1 MRVRGSCCKLG
12 AWALAA
18 ACSAVVGCAT
28 FYQGPMPGEPANATF
43 LQVEGARVR
52 YVDTG
57 KGPAV
62 TLIHGFASALDTWNG
77 VIPQLAKNH
86 RVIALDLKGFGW
98 TDRPPGDYSPR
109 AEASLVWAL
118 LDARGV
124 DKTAIVAHSWGSS
137 VALAAVMLHPERVT
151 RMALYDAWVYE
162 EQLPTMFAWARED
175 AIGEIL
181 FSLFY
186 KERPDEKL
194 ANAFYDKSLVT
205 EQFAEE
211 VERAM
216 DRPGTVAAA
225 LAAVRGQNYERMEKH
240 YPSIKQPVLLL
251 WGREDTVT
259 TLEMGERLSHDL
271 PNSRMIVYPLC
282 GHLPMIEA
290 ASASNR
296 DLVQFLSADLAP
308 PAPSK
313 ASRAPAPGPAPTPAP
328 STEEHAE

>member
-1 MRVRGSCCKLG
+1 MSRLRSLFRLG
-12 AWALAA
+12 MTLLAA
-18 ACSAVVGCAT
+18 TAGCAS
-28 FYQGPMPGEPANATF
+28 FHQGSMPGEPPGATF
-43 LQVEGARVR
+43 AQVQGARVR
-52 YVDTG
+52 YVDRG

-77 VIPQLAKNH
+77 VMPLLEANH

-109 AEASLVWAL
+109 AQAALVWAL
-118 LDARGV
+118 LDALGV
-124 DKTAIVAHSWGSS
+124 DKTAFVAHSWGSS
-137 VALAAVMLHPERVT
+137 VALAAVMLHPDRVT
-151 RMALYDAWVYE
+151 RIALYDAWVYE
-162 EQLPTMFAWARED
+162 EQLPTLFAWAREEGV
-175 AIGEIL
+175 GEIL

-194 ANAFYDKSLVT
+194 ANAFYDKSVVT

-225 LAAVRGQNYERMEKH
+225 LAAVRGQTYERMQQH
-240 YPSIKQPVLLL
+240 YRAIRQPVLLL

-259 TLEMGERLSHDL
+259 TLEMGERLSRDL
-271 PNSRMIVYPLC
+271 PNSRMIVYPRC

-290 ASASNR
+290 AAESNR
-296 DLVQFLSADLAP
+296 DLAQFL
-308 PAPSK
+308 
-313 ASRAPAPGPAPTPAP
+313 
-328 STEEHAE
+328 AEDVK

>member
-1 MRVRGSCCKLG
+1 MSKLGTRHMLG
-12 AWALAA
+12 AW
-18 ACSAVVGCAT
+18 VVGAMCCAPLGCAS
-28 FYQGPMPGEPANATF
+28 FHRGAMPGEPKDATY

-77 VIPQLAKNH
+77 VIPLLEKSH

-109 AEASLVWAL
+109 AQASLVWAL

-151 RMALYDAWVYE
+151 RIALYDAWVYE
-162 EQLPTMFAWARED
+162 EQLPTMFAWAREE
-175 AIGEIL
+175 AVGEIL

-194 ANAFYDKSLVT
+194 TGAFYDKTIVT
-205 EQFAEE
+205 EKFAEE

-225 LAAVRGQNYERMEKH
+225 LAAVRGQNYERMQQH
-240 YPSIKQPVLLL
+240 YRAIKQPVLLL

-259 TLEMGERLSHDL
+259 TLEMGERLSRDL
-271 PNSRMIVYPLC
+271 PNSSMIVYPRC

-290 ASASNR
+290 ASSSNR
-296 DLVQFLSADLAP
+296 DLVQFLSADLA
-308 PAPSK
+308 
-313 ASRAPAPGPAPTPAP
+313 APAPAPTAPPPSAPRPVTAPPA
-328 STEEHAE
+328 EEHAE